1 MERQRAE
8 VSNDPGSVGSLGLLL
23 VRMVV
28 VKVGWDLGLDGK
40 RVAAYL
46 AYLRQ
51 PFWILL
57 CLFYQVSLPTIAIDI
72 GVDIASAF
80 LAFSLIGAVS
90 KPYPKDVRHAAIFK
104 NKGNSALLSFLAIN
118 ILALSLYVVSAS
130 GYLSA
135 FIVRTFYPVPSVEA
149 THDLSISTSALL
161 VSLSGLIVPFILAT
175 PPKPVLRDSLVSK
188 WFRTDTVAGRIGL
201 LTALTYVETATH
213 VFVAIKGSTSEG
225 AIGYAA
231 GWAGA
236 TAVVGAV
243 LAWVNGATEL
253 DVDDKRLIAS
263 VKSTEVVM
271 I

>member
-1 MERQRAE
+1 M
-8 VSNDPGSVGSLGLLL
+8 VINLYLGA
-23 VRMVV
+23 
-28 VKVGWDLGLDGK
+28 

-57 CLFYQVSLPTIAIDI
+57 YLFYQVSLPTIAIDI
-72 GVDIASAF
+72 GVDVASAF

-104 NKGNSALLSFLAIN
+104 NRGNKALLSILAIN
-118 ILALSLYVVSAS
+118 VLALSLYASSAS
-130 GYLSA
+130 GYLSS

-149 THDLSISTSALL
+149 IHGISLSTSALL
-161 VSLSGLIVPFILAT
+161 VSLSGLIVPFILAS
-175 PPKPVLRDSLVSK
+175 PPKPQSTNTFTSRVFHTHSI
-188 WFRTDTVAGRIGL
+188 AGRIGL
-201 LTALTYVETATH
+201 LTALTYIETVTH

-236 TAVVGAV
+236 TALTGAV
-243 LAWVNGATEL
+243 LAWVNRATVL
-253 DVDDKRLIAS
+253 DVEDKELLESIRRI
-263 VKSTEVVM
+263 EYEN
-271 I
+271 IE

>member
-1 MERQRAE
+1 MESQRAE
-8 VSNDPGSVGSLGLLL
+8 VSNDPGRVGSLGLLV
-23 VRMVV
+23 VRMMV
-28 VKVGWDLGLDGK
+28 VKVGWDLGLDGA

-57 CLFYQVSLPTIAIDI
+57 YLFYQVSLPTIAIDI
-72 GVDIASAF
+72 GVDVLSAF

-104 NKGNSALLSFLAIN
+104 NKQNKALLSILAIN
-118 ILALSLYVVSAS
+118 ILALSLYVASAF

-135 FIVRTFYPVPSVEA
+135 FVVRTFYPVPSVEA
-149 THDLSISTSALL
+149 INNLTIPTSALL

-175 PPKPVLRDSLVSK
+175 PPKPTSPNSYVSQV
-188 WFRTDTVAGRIGL
+188 FPTLSVAGRIGL
-201 LTALTYVETATH
+201 LTALTYIETVTH

-225 AIGYAA
+225 SIGYAA

-236 TAVVGAV
+236 TALVGAV
-243 LAWVNGATEL
+243 LAWVNGATALGSEDQEL
-253 DVDDKRLIAS
+253 VDS
-263 VKSTEVVM
+263 VKTIGYET